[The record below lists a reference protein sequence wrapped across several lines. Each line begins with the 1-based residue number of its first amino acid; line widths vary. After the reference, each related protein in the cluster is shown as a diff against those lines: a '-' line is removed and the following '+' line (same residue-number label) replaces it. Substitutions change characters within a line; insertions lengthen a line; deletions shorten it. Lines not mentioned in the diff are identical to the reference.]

1 MGVASLDLSADPSDR
16 PTSKARG
23 RKTMTLSKMPEKAF
37 PVSWDQFHRDAR
49 ALAWRLNGAGPFQA
63 IVTVTRGGLVP
74 AAIVA
79 RELDV
84 RLIETICVASY
95 DHTRQGNLR
104 ILKSVAEDIVR
115 MNGDGHGVLI
125 VDDLVDTGKTAK
137 VVRDLLPNAHFATVY
152 AKPMGRPLVDTF
164 ITEVSQDTW
173 IFFPWDTGL
182 AFQPPIRGDE
192 R

>member
-1 MGVASLDLSADPSDR
+1 MGFASLYPSYNRLQEIDEQ
-16 PTSKARG
+16 G
-23 RKTMTLSKMPEKAF
+23 QETMAPSKMPEKAF

-95 DHTRQGNLR
+95 DHTRQGDLR
-104 ILKSVAEDIVR
+104 ILKGVADDIIR

-137 VVRDLLPNAHFATVY
+137 VVRDLLPKAHFATVY

-164 ITEVSQDTW
+164 VTEVSQDTW

-182 AFQPPIRGDE
+182 AFQPPIRGDDV
-192 R
+192 

>member
-1 MGVASLDLSADPSDR
+1 
-16 PTSKARG
+16 
-23 RKTMTLSKMPEKAF
+23 MTPAQMPEKAF

-49 ALAWRLNGAGPFQA
+49 ALAWRLNGAGPFAA

-84 RLIETICVASY
+84 RLIETICISSY
-95 DHTRQGNLR
+95 DHIRQGEP
-104 ILKSVAEDIVR
+104 KVVKGVAAELVK
-115 MNGDGHGVLI
+115 MSGGGGKGVLI

-137 VVRDLLPNAHFATVY
+137 VVRDLLPKAHFAAVY

-182 AFQPPIRGDE
+182 AFQPPIRAEAG
-192 R
+192 

>member
-1 MGVASLDLSADPSDR
+1 MSP
-16 PTSKARG
+16 
-23 RKTMTLSKMPEKAF
+23 SKMPEKAF

-95 DHTRQGNLR
+95 DHTRQGDLR
-104 ILKSVAEDIVR
+104 ILKSVDDDIVR
-115 MNGDGHGVLI
+115 MRGDGVLI

-137 VVRDLLPNAHFATVY
+137 VVRDLLPKAHFATVY

-182 AFQPPIRGDE
+182 AFQPPIRGEDK
-192 R
+192 

>member
-1 MGVASLDLSADPSDR
+1 MTPSQ
-16 PTSKARG
+16 
-23 RKTMTLSKMPEKAF
+23 MPEKAF

-49 ALAWRLNGAGPFQA
+49 ALAWRLNGAGPFEA

-84 RLIETICVASY
+84 RLIETICISSY
-95 DHTRQGNLR
+95 DHTRQSE
-104 ILKSVAEDIVR
+104 LKVLKGVASELVK
-115 MNGDGHGVLI
+115 MSGGGGKGVLI
-125 VDDLVDTGKTAK
+125 VDDLVDTGKTAR
-137 VVRDLLPNAHFATVY
+137 VVRDLLPKAHFATVY

-182 AFQPPIRGDE
+182 AFQPPIRAEAGM
-192 R
+192 

>member
-1 MGVASLDLSADPSDR
+1 
-16 PTSKARG
+16 
-23 RKTMTLSKMPEKAF
+23 MTPVQMPEKAF

-49 ALAWRLNGAGPFQA
+49 ALAWRLNGAGPFDA

-79 RELDV
+79 RELNL
-84 RLIETICVASY
+84 RLIETICISGYDHIRQGELKVLKGVASELV
-95 DHTRQGNLR
+95 Q
-104 ILKSVAEDIVR
+104 KSR
-115 MNGDGHGVLI
+115 GGGKGVLI
-125 VDDLVDTGKTAK
+125 VDDLVDTGQTAR

-173 IFFPWDTGL
+173 IVFPWDSGL
-182 AFQPPIRGDE
+182 AFQPPIRPEG

>member
-1 MGVASLDLSADPSDR
+1 MT
-16 PTSKARG
+16 PTQ
-23 RKTMTLSKMPEKAF
+23 MPEKAF

-49 ALAWRLNGAGPFQA
+49 ALAWRLYGAGPFEA

-84 RLIETICVASY
+84 RLIETICISSY
-95 DHTRQGNLR
+95 DHTRQGE
-104 ILKSVAEDIVR
+104 LKVLKGVASELVK
-115 MNGDGHGVLI
+115 MSGGGGKGVLI
-125 VDDLVDTGKTAK
+125 VDDLVDTGRTAR
-137 VVRDLLPNAHFATVY
+137 VVRDLLPKAHFATVY

-164 ITEVSQDTW
+164 VTEVSQDTW

-182 AFQPPIRGDE
+182 AFQPPIRAEAGM
-192 R
+192 

>member
-1 MGVASLDLSADPSDR
+1 MMAPSA
-16 PTSKARG
+16 A
-23 RKTMTLSKMPEKAF
+23 EKAF

-49 ALAWRLNGAGPFQA
+49 ALAWRLNGAGPFDA

-84 RLIETICVASY
+84 RLIETVCVSSY
-95 DHTRQGNLR
+95 SHTRQGE
-104 ILKSVAEDIVR
+104 LKVIKGVAQELVARRGKGI
-115 MNGDGHGVLI
+115 LI
-125 VDDLVDTGKTAK
+125 VDDLVDTGKTAR
-137 VVRDLLPNAHFATVY
+137 VVRDLLPEAHFATVY

-182 AFQPPIRGDE
+182 AFQPPIRAEGA
-192 R
+192 

>member
-1 MGVASLDLSADPSDR
+1 
-16 PTSKARG
+16 
-23 RKTMTLSKMPEKAF
+23 MTPANLPDKAF

-49 ALAWRLNGAGPFQA
+49 ALAWRLNGAGPFDA

-84 RLIETICVASY
+84 RVIETICIASY
-95 DHTRQGNLR
+95 DHTRQGE
-104 ILKSVAEDIVR
+104 LKVLKGVAAEVVR
-115 MNGDGHGVLI
+115 ASGGGGKGVLI
-125 VDDLVDTGKTAK
+125 VDDLVDTGKTAR

-164 ITEVSQDTW
+164 VTEVSQDTW

-182 AFQPPIRGDE
+182 AFQPPIRAEAG
-192 R
+192 